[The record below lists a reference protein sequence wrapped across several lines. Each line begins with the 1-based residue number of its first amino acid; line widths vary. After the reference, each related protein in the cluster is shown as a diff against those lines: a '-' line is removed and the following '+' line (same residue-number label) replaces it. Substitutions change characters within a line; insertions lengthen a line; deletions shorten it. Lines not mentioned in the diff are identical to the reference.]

1 MNSFLQKIIVFLF
14 NRRLKKHL
22 HISNREKRFVN
33 YQSAR
38 SVILLFESD
47 YNEKNPEIRQIIQSF
62 YADGKKVMAWGF
74 VDKKEVSTAI
84 LPDFRILH
92 SKDADFTQFPEHT
105 YLRELEE
112 LSFDLLI
119 DLTVSEIK
127 PLQYIALYANA
138 ACKVGTHNQAGMYD
152 MLIDVSQIKADNLEN
167 EIETT
172 SAQIFNHLIFY
183 LKSIQTN
190 D

>member
-14 NRRLKKHL
+14 NRRLKKYF
-22 HISNREKRFVN
+22 RDFQRDKRFVN
-33 YQSAR
+33 YKSAR
-38 SVILLFESD
+38 TVILLFESD
-47 YNEKNPEIRQIIQSF
+47 YNEKNPEIKLLIQNFVS
-62 YADGKKVMAWGF
+62 DGKKVMAWGF
-74 VDKKEVSTAI
+74 VNKKEVSTAI

-119 DLTVSEIK
+119 DLTVNEVK

-138 ACKVGTHNQAGMYD
+138 ACKVGTHNYPGMYD
-152 MLIDVSQIKADNLEN
+152 MVIDVTHIKQKNQAEEL
-167 EIETT
+167 ETT
-172 SAQIFNHLIFY
+172 SVDVYNQIIFY
-183 LKSIQTN
+183 LKNIQTN